1 MILLVP
7 PVSSLVDDLPLLGDE
22 KVSLATC
29 TAAGSKPPATVSWL
43 VGTVPGDL
51 STINSAIEH
60 DNGTV
65 TTLASL
71 VGVPSR
77 ELNQK
82 LVQCVVTSAAFKDQ
96 TLPFNI
102 QIYCEYYYSLKCQ
115 FLVQLT

>member
-1 MILLVP
+1 MP
-7 PVSSLVDDLPLLGDE
+7 PVSSLVDDHPLLGDK

-29 TAAGSKPPATVSWL
+29 TAAGSKPSASVSWL
-43 VGTVPGDL
+43 NVPGDL
-51 STINSAIEH
+51 TTINSTIDH

-102 QIYCEYYYSLKCQ
+102 QIYCEYYYSSKCQ